1 MSNADFGGSSRVG
14 HVLLTIVSS
23 SPAESPMRE
32 GAEESTQFRTN
43 AAMSSCLS
51 PLTFRAATGVVV
63 KNGWA
68 NRNGVT
74 FPPRGLPAF
83 DETAFLAI

>member
-1 MSNADFGGSSRVG
+1 M
-14 HVLLTIVSS
+14 LLVFV
-23 SPAESPMRE
+23 AE
-32 GAEESTQFRTN
+32 
-43 AAMSSCLS
+43 
-51 PLTFRAATGVVV
+51 LTFRAATGVVV
-63 KNGWA
+63 KNGCA